1 MAKPVDK
8 EEFWKERIERAKK
21 GREHYS
27 VYITDEQDWKRL
39 NKDHEK
45 TFRREIDPTDKVLDA
60 GCGYGRSS
68 VYFDSYVGVD
78 FSPEFIEIA
87 QEKYPDKEFWV
98 ADLKD
103 LPFKDDEFD
112 VSFCVSI
119 KHMIVDNLGE
129 EAWEKM
135 EKELKR
141 VSKKLL
147 ILEYTDS
154 HEYESWER
162 GSSDFTRV
170 RLSS

>member
-1 MAKPVDK
+1 MAKAVDK

-21 GREHYS
+21 SKEHYS
-27 VYITDEQDWKRL
+27 VYITDENDWKRL
-39 NKDHEK
+39 NKDHEE
-45 TFRREIDPTDKVLDA
+45 TFKREIKQGDRVLDA
-60 GCGYGRSS
+60 GSGYGRSS
-68 VYFDSYVGVD
+68 VYFDNYVGVD
-78 FSPEFIEIA
+78 FSPDFVELA

-103 LPFKDDEFD
+103 LPFKDQEFD
-112 VSFCVSI
+112 VAFCVSV
-119 KHMIVDNLGE
+119 KEMIIANLGN

-154 HEYESWER
+154 HEYERWER
-162 GSSDFTRV
+162 GAGDLTRV
-170 RLSS
+170 RLPR